1 MLANVPPGWR
11 SILTIRI
18 RHGIAE
24 RGAVAPAPFAV
35 ATELS
40 RIDAAWRPAGNFGPD
55 DARIMIATRRSLNF
69 TVPLVLDPPRHCGL
83 SSIALV
89 PGRHLLGSAAD
100 CDIRLS
106 FAGVQPRHAI
116 ILVGENRTIV
126 KSMDARTWVND
137 GPLTEMA
144 LRPGDRLSIGPV
156 TFRVRSASKDEIAAF
171 ETAIDDTDVPT
182 SGIEAGVPT
191 PSYDRIVAE
200 PVTIPVVEPIVS
212 EVAPPVVEVAP
223 EAVVVT
229 PIVAEPIARENVPPP
244 LPTEIPTEA
253 VTVEAVSLDARLD
266 EIQQRLAE
274 LELTATSAARPT
286 DLNATENALW
296 VQSLRM
302 READV
307 LRRVEQLA
315 VDTKHLQE
323 RSALVVTEEAQLEQQ
338 RQQLALEAQRIAEVA
353 ESTRRSLSQEHAQHL
368 SVWQDWEAAYQR
380 MTTDVTGQ
388 LDSVERQ
395 RQTLQAEADRL
406 SLARTELQRVRSE
419 HEQVRKATEVA
430 QHSLAQE
437 RAELTNLRSQFE
449 THRIQSQKEFEEQRR
464 QIAAV
469 RRELDLGRTE
479 LTVSA
484 QQMER
489 DRQAVMAERSE
500 QVKRLEIDNQRRT
513 SIQSELEEERRRIR
527 SEQEQLSAQ
536 QVDFRRQQVEFE
548 EQQAR
553 IVQSH
558 RVEAESANRK
568 YVDLLQQCQQFE
580 QQLATLREMTSA
592 NVVSEEP
599 RVIALPPVESLSM
612 AMLDEVSES
621 LSVPQSDV
629 SAETQVPIP
638 ETWPSALSNVPEAPV
653 TSKMDSGEFASSEIE
668 PEGLGSASA
677 DAGNSIWNLPAVP
690 AFEAPKFPPTSF
702 EARDIPPA
710 PPAAS
715 IFPADWT
722 SHLPASGTGSLAT
735 RSSDPWGV
743 PDLAALSA
751 LSMSLHPTT
760 SVESLLPQTGIDP
773 WGSFTPSTDLAG
785 QSSSF
790 EATAVQLVAPPA
802 TEVAKR
808 VAELEADSTATPHFD
823 PLTNQQLTADQTLAV
838 VNRDYGVPV
847 EEEAKTPVADAL
859 PSWWVEAPQ
868 PEAVEAFKVEQPEWV
883 AEALKTDA
891 PVAEAEAAPSFEAEN
906 NPTDLRSTLAM
917 LFDIPATAADP
928 SDGQTEIESSV
939 EPVETAEVV
948 EKSVVAEVPASV
960 ATDEDLKKSTS
971 AEDSVEEFMARLLAR
986 SRGDESKPSAP
997 VVAPAP
1003 AKTPKQAPA
1012 EDDAVSFTMPAEQDR
1027 SHLMAAPKHKQDKQ
1041 AVRDNL
1047 KSFRQVAHLS
1057 ARSALAR
1064 HSLQQLRNAT
1074 IAKGILLGSASLAT
1088 MWFFAHPLWG
1098 REIQMWKAGGC
1109 ALAALL
1115 SAVEFSRSWTQLFKP
1130 LAPQAASNAASDAPA
1145 ADAVV
1150 DDAPIEVVVEAPA
1163 PTEMTTT
1170 EASSEE
1176 TPV

>member
-1 MLANVPPGWR
+1 M
-11 SILTIRI
+11 SK
-18 RHGIAE
+18 RHGGLQ
-24 RGAVAPAPFAV
+24 R
-35 ATELS
+35 
-40 RIDAAWRPAGNFGPD
+40 NFGPD

-171 ETAIDDTDVPT
+171 ETAIDDTDLLG
-182 SGIEAGVPT
+182 SGVEVDVPT
-191 PSYDRIVAE
+191 PSYDRIVSEA
-200 PVTIPVVEPIVS
+200 VTIPVVEPIVS
-212 EVAPPVVEVAP
+212 EVVPPVVEAAP
-223 EAVVVT
+223 EAVAVT
-229 PIVAEPIARENVPPP
+229 PVVAAEPIAREIVPPP
-244 LPTEIPTEA
+244 LPTAVQTEA
-253 VTVEAVSLDARLD
+253 TTVETVSLDARLD

-286 DLNATENALW
+286 DGNASDNALW

-315 VDTKHLQE
+315 VDTEHLQE
-323 RSALVVTEEAQLEQQ
+323 RSALVVTQEAQLEQQ

-406 SLARTELQRVRSE
+406 SLARTELQRVRAE
-419 HEQVRKATEVA
+419 HEQARKATEVA

-437 RAELTNLRSQFE
+437 RAELINLRSQFE

-479 LTVSA
+479 LTVSL
-484 QQMER
+484 QQLER

-513 SIQSELEEERRRIR
+513 TIQLELEEERRRIR

-536 QVDFRRQQVEFE
+536 HVEFRRQQVEFE

-553 IVQSH
+553 LVQNH
-558 RVEAESANRK
+558 RVEAEAANRK
-568 YVDLLQQCQQFE
+568 YVDLLQKCQQFE
-580 QQLATLREMTSA
+580 QQLATLRETTTA
-592 NVVSEEP
+592 NVVAEEP
-599 RVIALPPVESLSM
+599 RVIALPTVESFSM
-612 AMLDEVSES
+612 AMLDEGSESLNGPQCEIAPETQVSIPEGWPSDSSNVSES
-621 LSVPQSDV
+621 
-629 SAETQVPIP
+629 
-638 ETWPSALSNVPEAPV
+638 PV
-653 TSKMDSGEFASSEIE
+653 AGLADTGEFALSEIQSDD
-668 PEGLGSASA
+668 LGSALA
-677 DAGNSIWNLPAVP
+677 GTGNSIWNLPAVP
-690 AFEAPKFPPTSF
+690 SFEAQKYSPTSF
-702 EARDIPPA
+702 EARDVPQA
-710 PPAAS
+710 PPATS

-722 SHLPASGTGSLAT
+722 SHLPASGVGSLTT

-751 LSMSLHPTT
+751 LSMSLHPTS
-760 SVESLLPQTGIDP
+760 SVQPSLPQTGIDP
-773 WGSFTPSTDLAG
+773 WDSFTPSPGLGAE
-785 QSSSF
+785 SSPF
-790 EATAVQLVAPPA
+790 EATATQLLAPPA
-802 TEVAKR
+802 TEVAKK
-808 VAELEADSTATPHFD
+808 VAGLDVDSNATPHFD
-823 PLTNQQLTADQTLAV
+823 PLANQQLTADQTLAV

-847 EEEAKTPVADAL
+847 GEETKSPATEAL

-868 PEAVEAFKVEQPEWV
+868 PESVDAFKAEQPEWV
-883 AEALKTDA
+883 ADALNAEALKTDA
-891 PVAEAEAAPSFEAEN
+891 PIADAETAPRLEAGN

-917 LFDIPATAADP
+917 LFDLPATAAD
-928 SDGQTEIESSV
+928 SADDQTEIDSSV
-939 EPVETAEVV
+939 EPVETAEEVI
-948 EKSVVAEVPASV
+948 ETSVAAEVTPPV
-960 ATDEDLKKSTS
+960 ATDDISEQSTG

-997 VVAPAP
+997 VTVAAP
-1003 AKTPKQAPA
+1003 AKTVKPA
-1012 EDDAVSFTMPAEQDR
+1012 VVEDDAVSFTMPAEQDR

-1130 LAPQAASNAASDAPA
+1130 LAPQAASNAAAEPTAETPA
-1145 ADAVV
+1145 AGEVA
-1150 DDAPIEVVVEAPA
+1150 DDAPIEVVVETPA
-1163 PTEMTTT
+1163 PTEMATT

-1176 TPV
+1176 TPS